1 MLNFLSSTEN
11 SGIKTLIDWALD
23 NIGILAIIAAV
34 GLAVCAVIYI
44 CFYKTINELFKK
56 YREIIVYVIV
66 GGITTVINMVIH
78 IGLVELTNL
87 HELFIVFIAWFFAVI
102 FAYIMNKLL
111 VFQSKSFEKDVLVHE
126 IVSFTGA
133 RVFSLGVEELI
144 FLTFVTW
151 LNMNQY
157 VIKAV
162 AAIIIIIINY
172 VFSKLVIFKK
182 NDKN

>member
-1 MLNFLSSTEN
+1 
-11 SGIKTLIDWALD
+11 
-23 NIGILAIIAAV
+23 
-34 GLAVCAVIYI
+34 
-44 CFYKTINELFKK
+44 
-56 YREIIVYVIV
+56 
-66 GGITTVINMVIH
+66 MVIH
-78 IGLVELTNL
+78 IGLVEMTEL
-87 HELFIVFIAWFFAVI
+87 HELVVVLIAWFFAVVA
-102 FAYIMNKLL
+102 AYIMNKLL

>member
-11 SGIKTLIDWALD
+11 SVIDTLVDWALD
-23 NIGILAIIAAV
+23 NIGLLAIIA
-34 GLAVCAVIYI
+34 GIGIAVCAVIYL
-44 CFYKTINELFKK
+44 CFYKKINALIKK

-78 IGLVELTNL
+78 IGLVELTKL
-87 HELFIVFIAWFFAVI
+87 HELVIVFIAWFFAVI
-102 FAYIMNKLL
+102 FAYIVNKLW
-111 VFQSKSFEKDVLVHE
+111 VFQSKSFKKDVLVHE
-126 IVSFTGA
+126 IISFTGA

-182 NDKN
+182 NDKK